1 VRLGCGHGRRFQKL
15 ETSQIPFRLLK
26 ALRLIDLSFAKEEEL
41 FDDRAP
47 RVDVQAIG
55 EPIEA
60 SMLFFGS
67 GVDVEDFDRDLADSE
82 GLRLK
87 RRGEDRE
94 RDESSDEFIIT
105 ADLLSCCHTTSSE
118 VQLDGY
124 KGGWI
129 EIIAGGMFSG
139 KSEEL
144 IRRLRRAV
152 IARQRVQVFK
162 PIVDDRFAT
171 DDIVSRD
178 DRRLKASP
186 VASSNEL
193 LTRVEIGVQV
203 VGIDEVQFFD
213 PGVVEVCMQLA
224 DAGIRVIAA
233 GLDQDYMRRP
243 FGPMPALL
251 AVAEEVS
258 KMHAVCVRCRGAAHY
273 SQRVSG
279 GDAQVEVG
287 DSSYEA
293 RCRSCY
299 ELYKA
304 APEQEEP
311 VVQLTI
317 PQPA

>member
-1 VRLGCGHGRRFQKL
+1 
-15 ETSQIPFRLLK
+15 
-26 ALRLIDLSFAKEEEL
+26 
-41 FDDRAP
+41 
-47 RVDVQAIG
+47 
-55 EPIEA
+55 
-60 SMLFFGS
+60 M
-67 GVDVEDFDRDLADSE
+67 
-82 GLRLK
+82 
-87 RRGEDRE
+87 
-94 RDESSDEFIIT
+94 
-105 ADLLSCCHTTSSE
+105 
-118 VQLDGY
+118 DGY

-144 IRRLRRAV
+144 IRRLRRAL

-162 PIVDDRFAT
+162 PLIDDRYST

-178 DRRLKASP
+178 DRRLKAIP
-186 VASSNEL
+186 VSTSAEL
-193 LTRVEIGVQV
+193 LARVEIGVQV

-251 AVAEEVS
+251 AVAEDVS

-273 SQRVSG
+273 SQRLSG
-279 GDAQVEVG
+279 GNAQVEVG

-299 ELYKA
+299 EIYTASA
-304 APEQEEP
+304 AEEEP
-311 VVQLTI
+311 AVQLSI
-317 PQPA
+317 PQSA

>member
-1 VRLGCGHGRRFQKL
+1 
-15 ETSQIPFRLLK
+15 
-26 ALRLIDLSFAKEEEL
+26 
-41 FDDRAP
+41 
-47 RVDVQAIG
+47 
-55 EPIEA
+55 
-60 SMLFFGS
+60 
-67 GVDVEDFDRDLADSE
+67 
-82 GLRLK
+82 
-87 RRGEDRE
+87 
-94 RDESSDEFIIT
+94 
-105 ADLLSCCHTTSSE
+105 
-118 VQLDGY
+118 LDGY

-162 PIVDDRFAT
+162 PIIDDRFGTA
-171 DDIVSRD
+171 DIVSRD
-178 DRRLKASP
+178 DRRLKALS
-186 VASSNEL
+186 VGTSNEL
-193 LTRVEIGVQV
+193 LARVEIGVQV

-213 PGVVEVCMQLA
+213 AGVVDVCMQLA

-293 RCRSCY
+293 RCRSCF
-299 ELYKA
+299 ESYKA
-304 APEQEEP
+304 LQQEQPE
-311 VVQLTI
+311 VQLTM
-317 PQPA
+317 PQPVA

>member
-1 VRLGCGHGRRFQKL
+1 
-15 ETSQIPFRLLK
+15 
-26 ALRLIDLSFAKEEEL
+26 
-41 FDDRAP
+41 
-47 RVDVQAIG
+47 
-55 EPIEA
+55 
-60 SMLFFGS
+60 M
-67 GVDVEDFDRDLADSE
+67 
-82 GLRLK
+82 
-87 RRGEDRE
+87 
-94 RDESSDEFIIT
+94 
-105 ADLLSCCHTTSSE
+105 
-118 VQLDGY
+118 DGY

-162 PIVDDRFAT
+162 PIIDDRFAS

-178 DRRLKASP
+178 DRRLKAMA
-186 VASSNEL
+186 VATSADL
-193 LTRVEIGVQV
+193 LARVEIGVQV

-213 PGVVEVCMQLA
+213 DGVVDVCMQLA

-251 AVAEEVS
+251 AVSEEVS

-273 SQRVSG
+273 SQRLSG
-279 GDAQVEVG
+279 GDAQVQVG
-287 DSSYEA
+287 DASYEA

-304 APEQEEP
+304 AAEEEP
-311 VVQLTI
+311 AVQLTM
-317 PQPA
+317 PQTA

>member
-1 VRLGCGHGRRFQKL
+1 
-15 ETSQIPFRLLK
+15 
-26 ALRLIDLSFAKEEEL
+26 
-41 FDDRAP
+41 
-47 RVDVQAIG
+47 
-55 EPIEA
+55 
-60 SMLFFGS
+60 
-67 GVDVEDFDRDLADSE
+67 
-82 GLRLK
+82 
-87 RRGEDRE
+87 
-94 RDESSDEFIIT
+94 
-105 ADLLSCCHTTSSE
+105 
-118 VQLDGY
+118 LDGY

-162 PIVDDRFAT
+162 PLIDDRFASE
-171 DDIVSRD
+171 DIVSRD
-178 DRRLKASP
+178 DRRLKAIP
-186 VASSNEL
+186 VASSADL
-193 LTRVEIGVQV
+193 LARVEIGVQV

-213 PGVVEVCMQLA
+213 AGVVDVCMQLA

-279 GDAQVEVG
+279 GNAQVEVG

-299 ELYKA
+299 ELYEA
-304 APEQEEP
+304 TAPEEEP

-317 PQPA
+317 PQSA

>member
-1 VRLGCGHGRRFQKL
+1 
-15 ETSQIPFRLLK
+15 
-26 ALRLIDLSFAKEEEL
+26 
-41 FDDRAP
+41 
-47 RVDVQAIG
+47 
-55 EPIEA
+55 
-60 SMLFFGS
+60 
-67 GVDVEDFDRDLADSE
+67 
-82 GLRLK
+82 
-87 RRGEDRE
+87 
-94 RDESSDEFIIT
+94 
-105 ADLLSCCHTTSSE
+105 
-118 VQLDGY
+118 LDGY

-162 PIVDDRFAT
+162 PIIDDRFAS

-178 DRRLKASP
+178 ERRLKAIA
-186 VASSNEL
+186 VATSAEL
-193 LTRVEIGVQV
+193 LARVEIGVQV

-213 PGVVEVCMQLA
+213 DGVVEVCMQLA

-251 AVAEEVS
+251 AVAEDVS
-258 KMHAVCVRCRGAAHY
+258 KMHAVCVRCGGAAHY

-279 GDAQVEVG
+279 GDAQVQVG
-287 DSSYEA
+287 DASYEA

-304 APEQEEP
+304 EPEEEP
-311 VVQLTI
+311 AVQLTM
-317 PQPA
+317 PQTA

>member
-1 VRLGCGHGRRFQKL
+1 
-15 ETSQIPFRLLK
+15 
-26 ALRLIDLSFAKEEEL
+26 
-41 FDDRAP
+41 
-47 RVDVQAIG
+47 
-55 EPIEA
+55 
-60 SMLFFGS
+60 
-67 GVDVEDFDRDLADSE
+67 
-82 GLRLK
+82 
-87 RRGEDRE
+87 
-94 RDESSDEFIIT
+94 
-105 ADLLSCCHTTSSE
+105 
-118 VQLDGY
+118 LDGY

-144 IRRLRRAV
+144 IRRLRRAL

-162 PIVDDRFAT
+162 PLIDDRFGT
-171 DDIVSRD
+171 EDIVSRD
-178 DRRLKASP
+178 DRRLKAVSVP
-186 VASSNEL
+186 TSAEL
-193 LTRVEIGVQV
+193 LARLEIGVQV

-213 PGVVEVCMQLA
+213 PGIVDVSMQLA

-293 RCRSCY
+293 RCRACY

-304 APEQEEP
+304 TAEEEP
-311 VVQLTI
+311 AVQLTM
-317 PQPA
+317 PQPVA

>member
-1 VRLGCGHGRRFQKL
+1 
-15 ETSQIPFRLLK
+15 
-26 ALRLIDLSFAKEEEL
+26 
-41 FDDRAP
+41 
-47 RVDVQAIG
+47 
-55 EPIEA
+55 
-60 SMLFFGS
+60 
-67 GVDVEDFDRDLADSE
+67 
-82 GLRLK
+82 
-87 RRGEDRE
+87 
-94 RDESSDEFIIT
+94 
-105 ADLLSCCHTTSSE
+105 
-118 VQLDGY
+118 LDGY

-162 PIVDDRFAT
+162 PLIDDRYST

-178 DRRLKASP
+178 DRRLKANP
-186 VASSNEL
+186 VSTSVEL
-193 LTRVEIGVQV
+193 LARVEIGVQV

-251 AVAEEVS
+251 AVAEDVS

-279 GDAQVEVG
+279 GNAQVEVG

-299 ELYKA
+299 EIYTASA
-304 APEQEEP
+304 AEEEP
-311 VVQLTI
+311 AVQLSI